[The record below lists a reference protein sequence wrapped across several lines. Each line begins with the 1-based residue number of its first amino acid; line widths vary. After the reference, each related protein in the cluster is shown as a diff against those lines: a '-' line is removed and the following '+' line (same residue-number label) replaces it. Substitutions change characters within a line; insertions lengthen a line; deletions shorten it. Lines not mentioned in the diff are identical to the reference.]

1 MQWCNLASQDVSDPV
16 VSFQRK
22 LLTSNVLDTSRHRDV
37 KLLFSSPWGWAAES
51 QWENMI
57 IGKQLGKRGTTNDN
71 NTHLLPTA
79 SRKVCR
85 MCECEIGTKSPSPNW
100 QNLLKLFDP
109 LELADPQKGSLCK
122 KFHCISA
129 NFEVD
134 EILFHLSRWNWR
146 LVSSP
151 FQFFPFYTWLCC
163 RAFFPVSFRPVC
175 CWLDLFSCAWRPRG
189 LKIGCQLLKV
199 ISFLHFF
206 SWCSIGMTFSFPVL
220 IF

>member
-1 MQWCNLASQDVSDPV
+1 MQVTKMQSCNLAYQDVSDPV

-134 EILFHLSRWNWR
+134 EILFHLSRWN
-146 LVSSP
+146 
-151 FQFFPFYTWLCC
+151 
-163 RAFFPVSFRPVC
+163 
-175 CWLDLFSCAWRPRG
+175 
-189 LKIGCQLLKV
+189 
-199 ISFLHFF
+199 
-206 SWCSIGMTFSFPVL
+206 
-220 IF
+220 